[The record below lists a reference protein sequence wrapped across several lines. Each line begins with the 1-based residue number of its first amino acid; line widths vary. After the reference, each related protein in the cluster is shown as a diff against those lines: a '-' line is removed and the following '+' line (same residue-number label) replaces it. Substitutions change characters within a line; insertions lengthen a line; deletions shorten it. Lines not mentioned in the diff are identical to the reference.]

1 MIKLPILRPG
11 NRSTPHWRIQWSDAT
26 KAGSYWGGEGVCSI
40 SPHTHTSTFTVCS
53 VLYCLSRFFNAAMD
67 QLRDEFNKEGQRVV
81 FVATS
86 DDFHWMKKHLVDKQ
100 AQIYFLEHF
109 LPPLDLSLST
119 QRGCLIN
126 LGTSVENKK
135 QDIFFPY
142 ELVPA
147 SRAPLPSNRF
157 AMQSHQIQSMYNT
170 VYSKYRVCFFT
181 GTPPKSSKNKKVNLG

>member
-1 MIKLPILRPG
+1 MEIGARPTEGLNDRTLRRQVPIEGERG
-11 NRSTPHWRIQWSDAT
+11 STQYPR
-26 KAGSYWGGEGVCSI
+26 
-40 SPHTHTSTFTVCS
+40 THTPRLFVQY
-53 VLYCLSRFFNAAMD
+53 YCLSRFFNAAMD

-181 GTPPKSSKNKKVNLG
+181 GTPPKSQSTKKLI